1 MEGLI
6 ISQAEAGSDLFPAAS
21 NANGRSFNAGSESH
35 RILVIEQ
42 DSEMR
47 EPLQTKLA
55 QAGFTVIT
63 LKRGEDAA
71 AVIDRDHPHL
81 VMLDWDLPGVV
92 AMDLLR
98 YVRRET
104 TSRTPRLIALSAYS
118 GEQQV
123 VAGLELGL
131 DDYVAKPFSAREV
144 VARVRAV
151 LRPLASNR
159 DTAECLE
166 FHGIRMDAG
175 EGRVTVRDRTVSLR
189 TMEFRLLEF
198 LMRHPERAFQRD
210 HLLRSVWGR
219 DSRAEMRAV
228 DVTVQRIRR
237 ALVPHKCDSFLQTI
251 RAVGYRLSAS
261 SIARQVP

>member
-1 MEGLI
+1 MEGLTI
-6 ISQAEAGSDLFPAAS
+6 NQAEAGSDQYPEAPIATSL
-21 NANGRSFNAGSESH
+21 SFNDGRESH
-35 RILVIEQ
+35 RILIIEQ

-63 LKRGEDAA
+63 LKLGEDAA
-71 AVIDRDHPHL
+71 SVIDRDHPHL

-98 YVRRET
+98 HVRREA
-104 TSRTPRLIALSAYS
+104 TSSKPRLIALSAYS

-151 LRPLASNR
+151 LRPRASSR
-159 DTAECLE
+159 DHTEYLE
-166 FHGIRMDAG
+166 FHCIRMDAG
-175 EGRVTVRDRTVSLR
+175 EGRLTIRDRTVSLR
-189 TMEFRLLEF
+189 AMEFRLLEF
-198 LMRHPERAFQRD
+198 LMRHPERAFQREQ
-210 HLLRSVWGR
+210 LLRSVWGR
-219 DSRAEMRAV
+219 DCRAEMRAV
-228 DVTVQRIRR
+228 DVTVQRIRK
-237 ALVPHKCDSFLQTI
+237 ALLPHKCDAYLQTI

-261 SIARQVP
+261 GVAR